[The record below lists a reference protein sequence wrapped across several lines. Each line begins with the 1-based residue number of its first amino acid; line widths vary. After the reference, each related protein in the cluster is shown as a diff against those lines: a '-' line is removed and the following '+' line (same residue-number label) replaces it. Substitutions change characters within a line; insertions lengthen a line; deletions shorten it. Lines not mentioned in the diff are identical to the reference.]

1 VYILK
6 QICISQL
13 HDRTVE
19 IRIEDNGVGFS
30 ETLVQSFAEKTSSE
44 RSGLGLIIAKKFIEA
59 NGGNFSVSS
68 RPNEGTTLSIR
79 LQVAQC

>member
-1 VYILK
+1 MK
-6 QICISQL
+6 
-13 HDRTVE
+13 
-19 IRIEDNGVGFS
+19 NNK
-30 ETLVQSFAEKTSSE
+30 EKTSSE

>member
-1 VYILK
+1 MYILK

-30 ETLVQSFAEKTSSE
+30 ETLVQSFAEKTCSE
-44 RSGLGLIIAKKFIEA
+44 RSGLGFIIAKKFIEA

>member
-1 VYILK
+1 MGKLEGYKVVI
-6 QICISQL
+6 
-13 HDRTVE
+13 T
-19 IRIEDNGVGFS
+19 G
-30 ETLVQSFAEKTSSE
+30 ATSGI
-44 RSGLGLIIAKKFIEA
+44 GLGIAKKFIEA